1 MATEWHPGGG
11 GGGSRAGG
19 SQPCPE
25 AHAQR
30 FQLPSRPRPCVKA
43 QVTTAYPQVTPGRQ
57 VRRPEKISPRRWL
70 QLVTSPRPGPPAL
83 PQGPLGADTGGQG
96 GEASRETPAG
106 RGTDDRA
113 LSHLPAHVQAPHG
126 LLPMSHTLSS
136 PATYPGQRLGG
147 PGLRRPRPLLAGEGG
162 QTPRLPCCRLPIPK
176 RRGPGPWMLPNSL
189 SPLRPGSHR
198 C

>member
-11 GGGSRAGG
+11 GGGGRAGG

-113 LSHLPAHVQAPHG
+113 LSSPRPGPARPPPHVPHSAITCYLPWAAAGRPWPEEATASACRGGRPDTQAA
-126 LLPMSHTLSS
+126 LLPTPH
-136 PATYPGQRLGG
+136 PEK
-147 PGLRRPRPLLAGEGG
+147 AGAW
-162 QTPRLPCCRLPIPK
+162 TMDAP
-176 RRGPGPWMLPNSL
+176 
-189 SPLRPGSHR
+189 
-198 C
+198 